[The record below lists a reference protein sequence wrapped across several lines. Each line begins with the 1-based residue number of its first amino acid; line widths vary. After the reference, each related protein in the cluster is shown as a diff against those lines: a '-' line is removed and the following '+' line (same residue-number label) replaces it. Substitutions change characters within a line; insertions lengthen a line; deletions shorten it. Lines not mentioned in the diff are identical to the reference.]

1 MLPYDDKS
9 PFITP
14 GIRLGTAAITTRGL
28 GEKDMETIADLI
40 NEVVTN
46 IKDENILK
54 QVKQKVHQLME
65 GRALFNG

>member
-1 MLPYDDKS
+1 
-9 PFITP
+9 
-14 GIRLGTAAITTRGL
+14 
-28 GEKDMETIADLI
+28 METIADLI